1 MAKKQNKRRNI
12 ETREKTR
19 KDICKDMCIVRGVRV
34 SVGGQGIGKVTSTFM
49 EQSGKSRGYRSHPER
64 ASPA

>member
-1 MAKKQNKRRNI
+1 MAKNQNKQRNI
-12 ETREKTR
+12 DAREKTR

-34 SVGGQGIGKVTSTFM
+34 SVVGQGIGKEASTFM